1 MSLLTIE
8 IVSSLDDA
16 TVKTLSKS
24 QDEQTRNISFQVI
37 AERAEA
43 KASFAKA
50 QNAEA
55 IAYSKQTHFEFADGS
70 LMTLSKV
77 AMVALNTLATKAKA
91 GVNEKTGTVWAIE
104 ETPALLAEQGEAWDV
119 LRKIQKG
126 KVANGEKFSLATKDL
141 RALLG

>member
-1 MSLLTIE
+1 MLTIE

-16 TVKTLSKS
+16 TVRTLSKS
-24 QDEQTRNISFQVI
+24 ADESVRNISFQVI
-37 AERAEA
+37 ADRAEA
-43 KASFAKA
+43 KANLAKA
-50 QNAEA
+50 LNAEA

-77 AMVALNTLATKAKA
+77 AMVALNTLATKAKS
-91 GVNEKTGTVWAIE
+91 GVNEKTGNAWAIE

-119 LRKIQKG
+119 LRKVQQG
-126 KVANGEKFSLATKDL
+126 KVASGEKFSLATKDL